1 MRLDPRARVHIVG
14 VVVGAAVAVW
24 AAIQGDWKFAIVFGV
39 ASVVMAI
46 GVAHR
51 IRTLQDD

>member
-51 IRTLQDD
+51 IRKLQDD

>member
-14 VVVGAAVAVW
+14 VVVGVAVTVW